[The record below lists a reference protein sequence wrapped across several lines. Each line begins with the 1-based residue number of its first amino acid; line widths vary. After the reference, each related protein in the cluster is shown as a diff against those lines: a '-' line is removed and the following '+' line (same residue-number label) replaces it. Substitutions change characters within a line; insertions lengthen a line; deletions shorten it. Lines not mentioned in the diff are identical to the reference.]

1 MSKVL
6 RQRAMEDSLTHLY
19 HAGAFKGLV
28 ERKLAKMKDG
38 QLGAFWIMDLDN
50 FKEFNDQYGHQTGD
64 EILRQF
70 AHLLERS
77 LRGDG
82 IMARIGG
89 DEFAAYLDVVE
100 NQEEILA
107 LRGRIRD
114 GAHSIKVEDKYV
126 TISIGAVSVHPQDQY
141 EILYCLADGALYEAK
156 RKQKDQYCIAEQQG
170 QRGSTTPETYGAGA
184 HSDLT

>member
-1 MSKVL
+1 
-6 RQRAMEDSLTHLY
+6 MEDGLTHLY

-38 QLGAFWIMDLDN
+38 QLGAFWIMDLEN

-107 LRGRIRD
+107 LCGRMRD
-114 GAHSIKVEDKYV
+114 AFLDRQIGTSQTVLLEEGKNGLTGGYTDRYLYV
-126 TISIGAVSVHPQDQY
+126 VLENPGRLTPGEVVSVRITGRH
-141 EILYCLADGALYEAK
+141 GAEL
-156 RKQKDQYCIAEQQG
+156 IG
-170 QRGSTTPETYGAGA
+170 T
-184 HSDLT
+184 L